1 MKIKALDSI
10 IEFDGG
16 NMVVINEGEEG
27 ELSDAKALSYIAAG
41 KAEEAKAEA
50 VTETAATPKKGKT
63 VKAAEEVPADE
74 SPLDEA
80 PAE

>member
-27 ELSDAKALSYIAAG
+27 SLSDAKALSLIAAG
-41 KAEEAKAEA
+41 KAEEVA
-50 VTETAATPKKGKT
+50 TEAATAPKKGKAA
-63 VKAAEEVPADE
+63 KATPEEAPADE

-80 PAE
+80 PSE

>member
-27 ELSDAKALSYIAAG
+27 SLSDAKALSLIAAG
-41 KAEEAKAEA
+41 KAEEVA
-50 VTETAATPKKGKT
+50 TEFAAAPKKGKAA
-63 VKAAEEVPADE
+63 KAAPEEVPADE
-74 SPLDEA
+74 APLDEA